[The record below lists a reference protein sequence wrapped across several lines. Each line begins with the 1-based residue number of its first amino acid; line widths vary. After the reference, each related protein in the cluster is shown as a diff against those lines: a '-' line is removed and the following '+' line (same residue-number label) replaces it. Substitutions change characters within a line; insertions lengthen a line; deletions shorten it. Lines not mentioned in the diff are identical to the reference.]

1 MLILTRKLDESIM
14 IDNKIEVKILKVQ
27 GGQVHIGVDAPRSVS
42 IHRYEIY
49 EQIKSENLK
58 AVQKTTHSDVM
69 KNLETSLADI
79 SSILG
84 GGSDE

>member
-1 MLILTRKLDESIM
+1 
-14 IDNKIEVKILKVQ
+14 
-27 GGQVHIGVDAPRSVS
+27 VHIGVDAPRSVS